1 MEVKIKEDLKQAQ
14 LLRNENSISTL
25 RLLISEINNLK
36 IQKGEETLPDSDVVS
51 VIQKELKKRREASSE
66 FRKGNREE
74 LAQKEEAEAAV
85 LEQYLPD
92 QLSDEELTKFVEDSI
107 NEVGAKEIKDMG
119 RVIGVVMSKTAGKA
133 DGSRI
138 SALVKEKLLS

>member
-1 MEVKIKEDLKQAQ
+1 MEEKIKEDLKQAQ
-14 LLRNENSISTL
+14 LLRNVNSISTL
-25 RLLISEINNLK
+25 RLLISEVNNLK
-36 IQKGEETLPDSDVVS
+36 IQKGEDSLSDNDVVT

-107 NEVGAKEIKDMG
+107 NEVGAKELKDMG
-119 RVIGVVMSKTAGKA
+119 RVIGVVMSKVAGQA
-133 DGSRI
+133 DGARI

>member
-36 IQKGEETLPDSDVVS
+36 IQKGEDTLSDNDVVS

-107 NEVGAKEIKDMG
+107 NEVGAKELKDMG

-138 SALVKEKLLS
+138 SALVKEKLTS